1 MAALPAEAR
10 KLLDYI
16 ARPESGG
23 RYNVVYG
30 GGTFDDYS
38 AHPGIYNT
46 IGSGPN
52 AGKKSSAA
60 GRYQFLERTW
70 KDIAGRYG
78 LPDFSPQNQ
87 DLGAWYLANEAYKA
101 KTGGDL
107 LTDLKSGAY
116 DKVASALS
124 GTWTSLAG
132 GIEAQPG
139 GAAKHLAAG
148 FNGVQPPPNA
158 PAPNQP
164 VAPTQ
169 TPAPQGLATAAPIS
183 GLATP
188 QQQQPDA
195 AALQAQQI
203 LASLMAPQQQKQE
216 EQPAPRSRGLAD
228 MGMVPRLP
236 INSANIKI
244 RRMA

>member
-139 GAAKHLAAG
+139 GAAKHLAA
-148 FNGVQPPPNA
+148 A
-158 PAPNQP
+158 PVPNQP
-164 VAPTQ
+164 VALAPP
-169 TPAPQGLATAAPIS
+169 PAPQGLATAAPIS

-203 LASLMAPQQQKQE
+203 LASLMAPEQQQQQQE